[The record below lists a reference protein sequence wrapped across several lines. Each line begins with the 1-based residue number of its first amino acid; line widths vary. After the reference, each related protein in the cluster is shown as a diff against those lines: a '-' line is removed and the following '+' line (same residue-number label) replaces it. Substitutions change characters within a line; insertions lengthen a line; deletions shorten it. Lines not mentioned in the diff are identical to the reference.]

1 VPGSPSPVSPGRRND
16 LTDVSG
22 IRVGH
27 HHQRGR
33 GWLTGTTVVLTPPGT
48 VGGVDVRGGGPSSR
62 ETDALAPTTLVE
74 VVHAIVLSG
83 GSSYGLAASTGV
95 TDWLG
100 ERHIGFPVGPEP
112 EHVVPIV
119 AAACL
124 FDLGAGGRFDLRPDA
139 AFGRA
144 AAEAAKRGG
153 RAGGAGRRD
162 GRSLA
167 QGTVGAGTGAHA
179 GSIKGGIGSASALL
193 ANGATVAAL
202 VAVNSRGDVFDPAT
216 GDLYGRRHLLAG
228 ELADLRRPAAADVRA
243 ARAGGGSGL
252 RIASGRAGAGALGVA
267 AGPGVGA
274 AGVEAGPG
282 HERAGA
288 NTTLAVVATDALLT
302 KPECTRLAIAGH
314 DGMARAIRPI
324 HAMTDGDI
332 AFALATGACPLP
344 DLAGPGSGGLGASRP
359 SQLSELMAAAADAV
373 SRSIVHAVVAA
384 TSTPTMTS
392 YLDRFPSARRR

>member
-1 VPGSPSPVSPGRRND
+1 VPGASTAVVPGRHND
-16 LTDVSG
+16 LTDVGG

-27 HHQRGR
+27 HHRRGR

-62 ETDALAPTTLVE
+62 ETDALAPTTLVD

-144 AAEAAKRGG
+144 AAEAADPGG
-153 RAGGAGRRD
+153 RAGRGGSARRGGRL
-162 GRSLA
+162 LA

-179 GSIKGGIGSASALL
+179 GSIKGGIGSASAVL
-193 ANGATVAAL
+193 ANGVTVAAL
-202 VAVNSRGDVFDPAT
+202 VAVNSGGDVFDPAT
-216 GDLYGRRHLLAG
+216 GELYGRRHLLAG
-228 ELADLRRPAAADVRA
+228 ELVDLRRPLAADLRA
-243 ARAGGGSGL
+243 ARAGAPVAEDAL
-252 RIASGRAGAGALGVA
+252 GAG
-267 AGPGVGA
+267 
-274 AGVEAGPG
+274 
-282 HERAGA
+282 RAGA

-344 DLAGPGSGGLGASRP
+344 DAAGRGSGGLGAARP
-359 SQLSELMAAAADAV
+359 SQLSQLMAAAADAV
-373 SRSIVHAVVAA
+373 SRAIVHAVVAA

-392 YLDRFPSARRR
+392 YLDRFPSVRRR